1 MALHLLSDGTTFAY
15 SNVETPTICYLHGW
29 GRDSQDFRVIMEKFP
44 GIAIDLPGFGKT
56 KSFEQS
62 LNPSE
67 YAAYLNKILP
77 SEITS
82 IVAHSFGGRVA
93 VHLSLI
99 KSLENLVLIGVPLI
113 MSNSRSSSINKLSLI
128 KKLNKYGLLSSK
140 FVESTKNKLGSL
152 DYRNSE
158 GVMRETLVKA
168 VNDDLY
174 EKLKLVD
181 TNVHLIWGEDDID
194 VPLSVAH
201 EANEVFTQS
210 ELTII
215 PNQGHNVLMND
226 PDAIFEVLNKL

>member
-1 MALHLLSDGTTFAY
+1 
-15 SNVETPTICYLHGW
+15 
-29 GRDSQDFRVIMEKFP
+29 
-44 GIAIDLPGFGKT
+44 
-56 KSFEQS
+56 
-62 LNPSE
+62 
-67 YAAYLNKILP
+67 
-77 SEITS
+77 
-82 IVAHSFGGRVA
+82 
-93 VHLSLI
+93 
-99 KSLENLVLIGVPLI
+99 
-113 MSNSRSSSINKLSLI
+113 
-128 KKLNKYGLLSSK
+128 
-140 FVESTKNKLGSL
+140 
-152 DYRNSE
+152 
-158 GVMRETLVKA
+158 MRETLVKA